1 MSGLTDEERELK
13 RLAEVCERLT
23 ETRGLIHLG
32 LPEVRAYLD
41 ASTPATVLRLL
52 ARIEEMDAAC
62 RDAHRALFLGGGSA
76 ASVTKAEVILEA
88 TQRK

>member
-32 LPEVRAYLD
+32 LPEVQAYLD

-52 ARIEEMDAAC
+52 ARIEELDARLAAND
-62 RDAHRALFLGGGSA
+62 RLHGVMKFDVDAL
-76 ASVTKAEVILEA
+76 I
-88 TQRK
+88 